1 MTVTKLSFFQCSF
14 FDSYKHKKIL
24 SETDSHCRNVLIQSI
39 SPKKPEKSQHCI
51 LGFLVSGIVNSA
63 KLMNGRRRSD
73 LWCIV
78 WMHFNSPQKPAVA
91 GCLSDIMSGSR
102 SSGLPTAAV
111 VEAQRG
117 PAGYCLHPSPWWMA
131 EMGVS
136 LPGFLSPR
144 KPQCYISKVREILV

>member
-14 FDSYKHKKIL
+14 FDSLHKKIL

-117 PAGYCLHPSPWWMA
+117 ACWLLSA
-131 EMGVS
+131 S
-136 LPGFLSPR
+136 LPLMNGRNGRVTSWFPF
-144 KPQCYISKVREILV
+144 SKKTTVLYQ